1 MLHVIVAPPSQ
12 VPSASY
18 TEEKIVRREV
28 ASYASTSSGSSSSS
42 SSMAGGGNAPVKSY
56 GLPILTPC
64 PPPESTADCPVIMPD
79 MVVPREGIYVN
90 GLGMSGDYDHQVWPT
105 N

>member
-1 MLHVIVAPPSQ
+1 MIVAPPTQ
-12 VPSASY
+12 APTYNY
-18 TEEKIVRREV
+18 TEEKVVRREV
-28 ASYASTSSGSSSSS
+28 ATYAPPSSSSSS
-42 SSMAGGGNAPVKSY
+42 SSMAGGGSVGAPTGVVKAY

-90 GLGMSGDYDHQVWPT
+90 GLGMSGDYDHQV
-105 N
+105 